1 MSTLNLNQYNWN
13 RTMIAGH
20 DGYSNPIHVGELVS
34 ALEGNQF
41 SLEAAAAMICQQAKH
56 ISELEA
62 GLNHALARLNE
73 KNAA

>member
-41 SLEAAAAMICQQAKH
+41 SLEAAAATIRQQAKQ
-56 ISELEA
+56 IAELEA

-73 KNAA
+73 KTAA